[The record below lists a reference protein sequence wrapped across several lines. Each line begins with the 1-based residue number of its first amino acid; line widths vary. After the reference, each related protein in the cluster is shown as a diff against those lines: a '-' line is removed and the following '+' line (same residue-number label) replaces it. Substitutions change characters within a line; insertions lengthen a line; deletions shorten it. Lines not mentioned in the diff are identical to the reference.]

1 MASSGNFCT
10 LNPLAQP
17 NAGTFSEG
25 NLLFT
30 HTASA
35 WRTTAGTHGM
45 TSGKWYWEAYQY
57 EDLSGNGFPC
67 GIYDIDSG
75 KFVSNQASD
84 YLGQSTSTYGAAY
97 VCYTNTGSNAQKRH
111 NGVES
116 TISFAAG
123 ASGDV
128 WQCAFDADAG
138 KIWFGKN
145 NTWDN
150 SANPALGSN
159 ESYSSIP
166 SSTWVPVTC
175 SYDDDNSENYP
186 QNFGQDDTFAGRITA
201 QGNTDDNGHGVFKY
215 SPPTGFL
222 ALCSANLPISDD
234 IDPAQTDDD
243 YTGGKFFNTVT
254 YTGTG
259 SSNAITG
266 VGFQPDLV
274 WIKKRNGSTE
284 HKLTDSSRGVTK
296 ALQPDSINAE
306 STDTNGLTAFGSD
319 GFTVGSDSS
328 YNNSSDTYVAWC
340 WRLNGGTTASNTSG
354 DINSTTQANDKTGLS
369 VVLYT
374 GNGSQGQTIG
384 HGLTKAP
391 EMVWFKNRDYGTR
404 GVSMN
409 WIASLSSATGSPFAS
424 LSGSSQSIKLSSNE
438 KIQDFFRTQTNF
450 TPTTST
456 FSVPSN
462 GNAPYWFNGSGDD
475 YVAYC
480 WHSVE
485 NFSKFGIYK
494 ANANDDGPFIYT
506 GFKPRMLFVKNLDE
520 NSTEWEV
527 RDTAVNTGN
536 PANKGIY
543 WDQTQAEATRSEK
556 YDILSNGFKI
566 RTNGGPGNYNSGSNI
581 LYGAWADV
589 PFKYNNTF

>member
-10 LNPLAQP
+10 LNPLTQP
-17 NAGTFSEG
+17 NSGTFSEG

-30 HTASA
+30 HTAGA
-35 WRTTAGTHGM
+35 WRTTAGTMCM
-45 TSGKWYWEAYQY
+45 TTGKWYWEAYQY

-67 GIYDIDSG
+67 GIYDMDSG
-75 KFVSNQASD
+75 KFVSNQAST
-84 YLGQSTSTYGAAY
+84 YLGQSTSTYGAVY

-116 TISFAAG
+116 TLSFAAG

-186 QNFGQDDTFAGRITA
+186 QNFGQDDTFFGRITA

-215 SPPTGFL
+215 APPTGFL
-222 ALCSANLPISDD
+222 ALCSANLSISDD

-243 YTGGKFFNTVT
+243 ISTKLFFMSQYAGNLTNRT
-254 YTGTG
+254 
-259 SSNAITG
+259 ITTEA
-266 VGFQPDLV
+266 QPDL
-274 WIKKRNGSTE
+274 IFIRDITNAGSWYVV
-284 HKLTDSSRGVTK
+284 DSSRGITANK
-296 ALQPDSINAE
+296 YLTTN
-306 STDTNGLTAFGSD
+306 STDAEATFPQSN
-319 GFTVGSDSS
+319 FTSVGSTSVGMSS
-328 YNNSSDTYVAWC
+328 GTWLNSTGSTYQMWM

-354 DINSTTQANDKTGLS
+354 DINSTTQASDKTGLS
-369 VVLYT
+369 IVTYT

-404 GVSMN
+404 GVDMD
-409 WIASLSSATGSPFAS
+409 WIVALSTSTGSPFAS
-424 LSGSSQSIKLSSNE
+424 LSGSSQTLE
-438 KIQDFFRTQTNF
+438 
-450 TPTTST
+450 
-456 FSVPSN
+456 
-462 GNAPYWFNGSGDD
+462 
-475 YVAYC
+475 
-480 WHSVE
+480 
-485 NFSKFGIYK
+485 
-494 ANANDDGPFIYT
+494 
-506 GFKPRMLFVKNLDE
+506 L
-520 NSTEWEV
+520 
-527 RDTAVNTGN
+527 
-536 PANKGIY
+536 
-543 WDQTQAEATRSEK
+543 
-556 YDILSNGFKI
+556 
-566 RTNGGPGNYNSGSNI
+566 
-581 LYGAWADV
+581 
-589 PFKYNNTF
+589 NNTNALLANSD

>member
-10 LNPLAQP
+10 LNPLTQP

-35 WRTTAGTHGM
+35 WRSTLGTLGM
-45 TSGKWYWEAYQY
+45 TTGKWYWEAYQKQY
-57 EDLSGNGFPC
+57 ISTGNGWPV
-67 GIYDIDSG
+67 GIYDMDSG
-75 KFVSNQASD
+75 KFAKNLAGN
-84 YLGQSTSTYGAAY
+84 YPGQSTSTYGASYAASSSSH
-97 VCYTNTGSNAQKRH
+97 GEKHH
-111 NGVES
+111 NGS
-116 TISFAAG
+116 SSSLGFSSSS
-123 ASGDV
+123 SGDT

-145 NTWDN
+145 NTWAN
-150 SANPALGSN
+150 SGNPSGGSN
-159 ESYSSIP
+159 EAYASIP
-166 SSTWVPVTC
+166 SSTWSPLTC
-175 SYDDDNSENYP
+175 SYNSSNSENYP
-186 QNFGQDDTFAGRITA
+186 YNFGQDDTFSGRVTA

-215 SPPTGFL
+215 APPTGFL

-243 YTGGKFFNTVT
+243 YVGGKFFNTVT

-274 WIKKRNGSTE
+274 WIKRRNGTADQ
-284 HKLTDSSRGVTK
+284 KLTDSSRGVTK
-296 ALQPDSINAE
+296 ALQPNTIDAE
-306 STDTNGLTAFGSD
+306 ATDTNGLTAFGSD

-369 VVLYT
+369 VVTYT
-374 GNGSQGQTIG
+374 GNGSQGQSIG
-384 HGLTKAP
+384 HSLTKAP
-391 EMVWFKNRDYGTR
+391 EMVWFKNRDQGSTPLE
-404 GVSMN
+404 MD
-409 WIASLSSATGSPFAS
+409 WIVALSTSTGSPFAS
-424 LSGSSQSIKLSSNE
+424 LSGSSQCLELNNGNALASKYRNE
-438 KIQDFFRTQTNF
+438 GNF

-456 FSVPSN
+456 FSVPAN
-462 GNAPYWFNGSGDD
+462 GNAPYWFNRSGDD
-475 YVAYC
+475 YLALC

-485 NFSKFGIYK
+485 NFSKFGFYTG
-494 ANANDDGPFIYT
+494 NANDDGPFIYT
-506 GFKPRMLFVKNLDE
+506 GFRPVMVFFKNTAQSSAEWSVCDSARNTFNPVEKQLFWDGTNTEETGKNVDF
-520 NSTEWEV
+520 
-527 RDTAVNTGN
+527 
-536 PANKGIY
+536 
-543 WDQTQAEATRSEK
+543 
-556 YDILSNGFKI
+556 LSNGFKI
-566 RTNGGPGNYNSGSNI
+566 RKNIGSRNNEVQY
-581 LYGAWADV
+581 LFGAWGST

>member
-10 LNPLAQP
+10 LNPLTQP

-35 WRTTAGTHGM
+35 WRSTAGTMGM
-45 TSGKWYWEAYQY
+45 TTGKWYWEAYQY

-67 GIYDIDSG
+67 GIYNMDSG

-84 YLGQSTSTYGAAY
+84 YLGQSTSTYGAVY

-116 TISFAAG
+116 TLSFAAG

-159 ESYSSIP
+159 ESYSSIS

-186 QNFGQDDTFAGRITA
+186 QNFGQDDTFAGRITG

-215 SPPTGFL
+215 APPTGFL
-222 ALCSANLPISDD
+222 ALCSANLPISAD

-243 YTGGKFFNTVT
+243 YPSKQFGIVT
-254 YTGTG
+254 YTGNG
-259 SSNAITG
+259 STQSITG
-266 VGFQPDLV
+266 LGFKPDFV
-274 WIKKRNGSTE
+274 WIKERSSGSSAN
-284 HKLTDSSRGVTK
+284 HKLVDSSRGVYK
-296 ALQPDSINAE
+296 ALE
-306 STDTNGLTAFGSD
+306 SNSDGVEGNDTDGVTAFGTD
-319 GFTVGSDSS
+319 GFSLGSDANYNQSS
-328 YNNSSDTYVAWC
+328 ETYVAWC
-340 WRLNGGTTASNTSG
+340 WRANGGTTTSFSSSG
-354 DINSTTQANDKTGLS
+354 NQLAGTYQANTKSKFSIIT
-369 VVLYT
+369 YT
-374 GNGSQGQTIG
+374 GSGSTGEVL
-384 HGLTKAP
+384 HGMSATPNFILSK
-391 EMVWFKNRDYGTR
+391 DR
-404 GVSMN
+404 GVN
-409 WIASLSSATGSPFAS
+409 YGWNVFH
-424 LSGSSQSIKLSSNE
+424 K
-438 KIQDFFRTQTNF
+438 
-450 TPTTST
+450 
-456 FSVPSN
+456 SN
-462 GNAPYWFNGSGDD
+462 GTVNSGYDGQVYLNSNND
-475 YVAYC
+475 LATNQQVQVVPDSTKISMAGNEQINKSGNTYIMYA
-480 WHSVE
+480 WADVE
-485 NFSKFGIYK
+485 GYQKFGTYT
-494 ANANDDGPFIYT
+494 ANANADGPFIYT
-506 GFKPRMLFVKNLDE
+506 GFRPKMLFVKNLDH
-520 NSTEWEV
+520 NSTEWQV
-527 RDTAVNTGN
+527 RDTAVNTFN
-536 PANKGIY
+536 PADAGIF
-543 WDQTQAEATRSEK
+543 WDQTNAEATNEK

-566 RTNGGPGNYNSGSNI
+566 RQSAGAGNYGSGSTI
-581 LYGAWADV
+581 IFGAWADV

>member
-10 LNPLAQP
+10 LNPLTQT

-35 WRTTAGTHGM
+35 WRSTAGTMGM
-45 TSGKWYWEAYQY
+45 TTGKWYWEAYQY

-67 GIYDIDSG
+67 GIYDMDSG
-75 KFVSNQASD
+75 KFVSNQAST
-84 YLGQSTSTYGAAY
+84 YLGQSTSTYGAVY

-116 TISFAAG
+116 TLSFAAG

-186 QNFGQDDTFAGRITA
+186 QNFGQDDTFFGRITA

-215 SPPTGFL
+215 APPTGFL
-222 ALCSANLPISDD
+222 ALCSANLSISDD

-243 YTGGKFFNTVT
+243 ISTKLFFMSQYAGNLTNRT
-254 YTGTG
+254 
-259 SSNAITG
+259 ITTEA
-266 VGFQPDLV
+266 QPDL
-274 WIKKRNGSTE
+274 IFIRDITNAGSWYVV
-284 HKLTDSSRGVTK
+284 DSSRGITANK
-296 ALQPDSINAE
+296 YLTTN
-306 STDTNGLTAFGSD
+306 STDAEATFPQSN
-319 GFTVGSDSS
+319 FTSVGSTSVGMSS
-328 YNNSSDTYVAWC
+328 GTWLNSTGSTYQMWM

-354 DINSTTQANDKTGLS
+354 DINSTTQASDKTGLS
-369 VVLYT
+369 IVTYT

-404 GVSMN
+404 GVAMD
-409 WIASLSSATGSPFAS
+409 WIVALSTSTGSPFVS
-424 LSGSSQSIKLSSNE
+424 RSGSAQTLELNTSDAIGAFYRNE
-438 KIQDFFRTQTNF
+438 GNF

-456 FSVPSN
+456 FNVPNN

-485 NFSKFGIYK
+485 GFSKFGFYEGNG
-494 ANANDDGPFIYT
+494 NADGPFIYT
-506 GFKPRMLFVKNLDE
+506 GFRPRMLFVKSIDTSDDWIVIDTLR
-520 NSTEWEV
+520 STF
-527 RDTAVNTGN
+527 NTTNNGLAFN
-536 PANKGIY
+536 NNNA
-543 WDQTQAEATRSEK
+543 ATTSNREC
-556 YDILSNGFKI
+556 DIFSNGFKP
-566 RTNGGPGNYNSGSNI
+566 RTSNTNLNKSSTTYI
-581 LYGAWADV
+581 YGAWGDV